1 VDRRVDRAAAHIHL
15 LGLYPFIL
23 LNLCLSCLAAVQGI
37 ILQISANRGDK
48 VNAVIALH
56 TEDNTDKLA
65 VIAQHN
71 EQNTN
76 KLAAQSDQILDLQKQ
91 QLDMLKSLHG
101 IQVAIDGIQA
111 RLADLTPPFAGS
123 SVQYGGTS

>member
-1 VDRRVDRAAAHIHL
+1 VWIAAWIALQRTSISWD
-15 LGLYPFIL
+15 LYPFIL

-48 VNAVIALH
+48 VNAVVALH

-71 EQNTN
+71 VENTN
-76 KLAAQSDQILDLQKQ
+76 KLAAQYDQILDLQKQ
-91 QLDMLKSLHG
+91 QLEMLKSLNG

-111 RLADLTPPFAGS
+111 RLT
-123 SVQYGGTS
+123 GGPNG